1 MRLHLVVPLIIGL
14 VPAPAQRPSFD
25 DFHVTVEQV
34 ARPRLD
40 FSSNP
45 IARRYRT
52 VLREAIRAGPN
63 FAGHFALAE
72 WGCGSPCGVF
82 AIVDLKSGAVFHD
95 PELINSRGL
104 DFKIDSRLL
113 IVNPLEAGQELWPN
127 VPQQFFIW
135 ENHKLVKWR
144 PKR

>member
-1 MRLHLVVPLIIGL
+1 MHLVLALVLSL
-14 VPAPAQRPSFD
+14 VPAAQRPSFQ
-25 DFHVTVEQV
+25 DFRVTVEHV
-34 ARPRLD
+34 ARPRLNL
-40 FSSNP
+40 SSNP

-63 FAGHFALAE
+63 LAGHFTVAR
-72 WGCGSPCGVF
+72 WGCGSTCGLF

-95 PELINSRGL
+95 PELIITRGL
-104 DFKIDSRLL
+104 EFRTDSQLL
-113 IVNPLEAGQELWPN
+113 ILNPLKADEELWPN

-144 PKR
+144 TKR